1 MNIAIQPT
9 TLHGDIEAV
18 SSKSV
23 AHRMLICAAFADA
36 PTTLNIKQA
45 SDDIKATVHCLKALG
60 ADITRNEDTYT
71 ITPITTAKAS
81 PTLDC
86 GESGSTLRFLLPIAA
101 ALGNNAH
108 IIGHGRLPNR
118 PLSELTKV
126 MKEHNVTFCGE
137 QLPLTLSG
145 RLHGGEFR
153 IAGNISSQYITGLLL
168 ALPLLKE
175 DSTIEITTELESAS
189 YIDITLSVLKAFGVS
204 IQATGNHYQIK
215 GNQRYRSPG
224 ILTVEGDWSN
234 AAFFLSA
241 AALGNNV
248 SLGGLNT
255 DSAQGD
261 RRIVRCLEQFGAENS
276 GDRKKISFRFKELK
290 GGTVDLR
297 DIPDLLPILA
307 VTAAFAKGDTT
318 FIHAARLRLKES
330 DRLESTA
337 TMIRDLGGS
346 AETTADT
353 ITIHGTGLIGGTVN
367 SCNDHRIAMAAA
379 IAATCCKK
387 PVVILGAEAVNKS
400 YPEFFKDYNHLGGA
414 AYVL

>member
-9 TLHGDIEAV
+9 TLYGDIEAI

-45 SDDIKATVHCLKALG
+45 SDDIEATVHCLKALG
-60 ADITRNEDTYT
+60 ADITRNKDAYT

-101 ALGNNAH
+101 VLGNNAH

-126 MKEHNVTFCGE
+126 MKEHNVTFYEE
-137 QLPLTLSG
+137 QLPLTLG
-145 RLHGGEFR
+145 GKLHGGEFR

-175 DSTIEITTELESAS
+175 DSVIEITTELESAS

-204 IQATGNHYQIK
+204 IRATGNRYQIK
-215 GNQRYRSPG
+215 GNRRYHSPG
-224 ILTVEGDWSN
+224 NLTVEGDWSN

-248 SLGGLNT
+248 SMSGLNI
-255 DSAQGD
+255 DSPQGD
-261 RRIVRCLEQFGAENS
+261 RRILRCLEQFGAESS
-276 GDRKKISFRFKELK
+276 GNGEKISFHFKELR
-290 GGTVDLR
+290 GSTVDLQ

-337 TMIRDLGGS
+337 AMICALGGS

-379 IAATCCKK
+379 IAATRCKK

-414 AYVL
+414 AYAL